1 VKSGD
6 AKSPHFAM
14 LNAGYKAR
22 HCASRKDLEEKG
34 STRDIVSMPEPGRSL
49 SESVTSFT
57 QSPSW
62 FVRVALG
69 VALIVLFVALEWLS
83 SLHEFMSVPITPW
96 NPGLGVV
103 FAFMLL
109 SGPVYCLV
117 LFVGVI
123 IAEWLVAGTTLQWP
137 LIIAIAAI
145 IALVYGV
152 AATVTRLV
160 LRLDAGLY
168 HLRDLFVLLAVTVA
182 AALVTSALVAALLLI
197 DDRIALD
204 NILTA
209 STPLL
214 VGDIIGIAVITP
226 LILRLVMLSQGRASL
241 SGYSR
246 PLAIELILFAGF
258 VCVALWI
265 ILKGDGGSGL
275 KYFYLLFVPV
285 VLAAVRDGFDGA
297 CIGLAVTQ
305 FALVGLMHYFGYDAQ
320 AFTEMQTLMLVLTA
334 TGLVVGAVVSERQN
348 AAQRMQVAEQ
358 RLREKEAEATQA
370 ARFSLVSGMAAA
382 LAHEINQ
389 PMTAARALARSAQH
403 LLEGHAPDLP
413 RANNNLGNV
422 ITQIDHASSVMRR
435 MRDFLRRGRP
445 QVSTFD
451 VSEMLHDSVALA
463 RPDATIRGITIEI
476 VATGTL
482 PLAHGDRIQLQQV
495 VLNLIKNAMEALTE
509 TGRKDG
515 QVRLVANEAPSPR
528 RIEIAVSDNGP
539 GITPEL
545 AKSLFEPL
553 TTSKHEGLG
562 LGLSISQ
569 TIVESHGG
577 RLWLQSGEPG
587 RTEFRFSLPLEVARN
602 PQ

>member
-1 VKSGD
+1 
-6 AKSPHFAM
+6 M
-14 LNAGYKAR
+14 
-22 HCASRKDLEEKG
+22 
-34 STRDIVSMPEPGRSL
+34 TEPGRPL
-49 SESVTSFT
+49 SESVTAIT

-62 FVRVALG
+62 LVRGAVSVAL
-69 VALIVLFVALEWLS
+69 VALFVALEWLS
-83 SLHEFMSVPITPW
+83 ALHEFMSVPITPW

-109 SGPVYCLV
+109 SGSGYGVV
-117 LFVGVI
+117 LFAGVI
-123 IAEWLVAGTTLQWP
+123 IAELLVVGTTLQWP
-137 LIIAIAAI
+137 LIIAIGII
-145 IALVYGV
+145 IALVYSI
-152 AATVTRLV
+152 AATVTRRV

-168 HLRDLFVLLAVTVA
+168 HLRDLFVLFAVTVA
-182 AALVTSALVAALLLI
+182 AALITSALVALLLLI

-204 NILTA
+204 NVLTA
-209 STPLL
+209 ATPLL

-246 PLAIELILFAGF
+246 PLAIEIFLFIAV
-258 VCVALWI
+258 VCMALWI
-265 ILKGDGGSGL
+265 ILADGGSGL

-297 CIGLAVTQ
+297 CLALAVTQ

-348 AAQRMQVAEQ
+348 AAQRMQIAEQ

-403 LLEGHAPDLP
+403 LLEGAAPDLP
-413 RANNNLGNV
+413 RANTN
-422 ITQIDHASSVMRR
+422 ISKAIAQIDHASGVMRR

-445 QVSTFD
+445 HVSTFD
-451 VSEMLHDSVALA
+451 VMEMLHDSVELA
-463 RPDATIRGITIEI
+463 RPDAAARGIELSI
-476 VATGTL
+476 L
-482 PLAHGDRIQLQQV
+482 PSGAVRLAHGDRIQLQQV
-495 VLNLIKNAMEALTE
+495 VLNLIKNAMEALTGA
-509 TGRKDG
+509 GRKDG
-515 QVRLVANEAPSPR
+515 QIRLATR
-528 RIEIAVSDNGP
+528 HAVSPERVEISVTDSGP
-539 GITPEL
+539 GITPEV

-587 RTEFRFSLPLEVARN
+587 QTEFRFSLPLEVARA

>member
-1 VKSGD
+1 
-6 AKSPHFAM
+6 M
-14 LNAGYKAR
+14 AR
-22 HCASRKDLEEKG
+22 
-34 STRDIVSMPEPGRSL
+34 PGRSL
-49 SESVTSFT
+49 SEGVTSLT

-62 FVRVALG
+62 LIRAALG
-69 VALIVLFVALEWLS
+69 AALVVLFIALEWLS

-109 SGPVYCLV
+109 SGPIYGLA
-117 LFVGVI
+117 LFAGVI
-123 IAEWLVAGTTLQWP
+123 IAELLVVRTTLQWP

-145 IALVYGV
+145 IALVYGTAAIV
-152 AATVTRLV
+152 ARRI
-160 LRLDAGLY
+160 LRLDIGLY
-168 HLRDLFVLLAVTVA
+168 HLRDLFILLAVAVTA
-182 AALVTSALVAALLLI
+182 ATVTSALVALLLLI

-214 VGDIIGIAVITP
+214 VGDIIGITVITP
-226 LILRLVMLSQGRASL
+226 LLLRLVMLSQGRASL

-246 PLAIELILFAGF
+246 HLIIEIVLYIGF
-258 VCVALWI
+258 VCAALFVI
-265 ILKGDGGSGL
+265 VGGEGGSGL
-275 KYFYLLFVPV
+275 RYFYLLFVPV

-297 CIGLAVTQ
+297 CIALAVTQ

-320 AFTEMQTLMLVLTA
+320 AFTEMQTVMLVLTA

-348 AAQRMQVAEQ
+348 AAHRMQIAEQ
-358 RLREKEAEATQA
+358 RLREKEAEAVQA

-389 PMTAARALARSAQH
+389 PMTAARALARSVQH
-403 LLEGHAPDLP
+403 ILEARTPDLQ
-413 RANNNLGNV
+413 RANGNITNV
-422 ITQIDHASSVMRR
+422 IAQIDHASGVMRR

-445 QVSTFD
+445 HVSTFD
-451 VSEMLHDSVALA
+451 VSEMLHDSVELA
-463 RPDATIRGITIEI
+463 RPDATTRGIDI
-476 VATGTL
+476 VILVSDNL
-482 PLAHGDRIQLQQV
+482 PLAHGDRVQLQQV
-495 VLNLIKNAMEALTE
+495 VLNLIRNAMEALTE
-509 TGRKDG
+509 SGREDG
-515 QVRLVANEAPSPR
+515 QIQIAASQSTSSDG
-528 RIEIAVSDNGP
+528 IEISIHDNGP
-539 GITPEL
+539 GITPDL

-577 RLWLQSGEPG
+577 RIWLQSAEPG
-587 RTEFRFSLPLEVARN
+587 RTEFRFSLPLDVVRN
-602 PQ
+602 HQ

>member
-1 VKSGD
+1 MTG
-6 AKSPHFAM
+6 
-14 LNAGYKAR
+14 
-22 HCASRKDLEEKG
+22 
-34 STRDIVSMPEPGRSL
+34 PGQSL
-49 SESVTSFT
+49 SEGVTSIT

-62 FVRVALG
+62 LVRGALG
-69 VALIVLFVALEWLS
+69 IALVVLFVALEWLS

-109 SGPVYCLV
+109 SGPIYCLV

-123 IAEWLVAGTTLQWP
+123 IAETLVVGTTLQWP

-145 IALVYGV
+145 ISLVYGV
-152 AATVTRLV
+152 AATVTRRV

-168 HLRDLFVLLAVTVA
+168 HLRDLFILLAVTVA
-182 AALVTSALVAALLLI
+182 AALVTSALVASLLLI

-204 NILTA
+204 NVLTA

-226 LILRLVMLSQGRASL
+226 LILRLVMLSQGHASL

-265 ILKGDGGSGL
+265 ILGGDGGSGL

-297 CIGLAVTQ
+297 CIALAVTQ

-320 AFTEMQTLMLVLTA
+320 TFTQMQTLMLVLTG

-348 AAQRMQVAEQ
+348 AAQRMQIAEQ
-358 RLREKEAEATQA
+358 RLREKEAEAGQA

-389 PMTAARALARSAQH
+389 PMTAARALARSVQH
-403 LLEGHAPDLP
+403 LLEGSSPDLP
-413 RANNNLGNV
+413 RANSNITNV
-422 ITQIDHASSVMRR
+422 IAQIDHASSVMRR

-445 QVSTFD
+445 HVSTFD
-451 VSEMLHDSVALA
+451 ISEMLHDTVELA
-463 RPDATIRGITIEI
+463 RPDATSRGIDLTI
-476 VATGTL
+476 VPSDTL
-482 PLAHGDRIQLQQV
+482 SLAHGDRIQLQQV
-495 VLNLIKNAMEALTE
+495 VLNLVRNAMEALTE
-509 TGRKDG
+509 LGRKDG
-515 QVRLVANEAPSPR
+515 WIHLAASEAAAPS
-528 RIEIAVSDNGP
+528 RIEISVSDNGP
-539 GITPEL
+539 GVTPEL

-577 RLWLQSGEPG
+577 RIWLQSGEPG
-587 RTEFRFSLPLEVARN
+587 QTEFRFSVPLEVARDH
-602 PQ
+602 Q

>member
-1 VKSGD
+1 
-6 AKSPHFAM
+6 
-14 LNAGYKAR
+14 
-22 HCASRKDLEEKG
+22 
-34 STRDIVSMPEPGRSL
+34 MPEPGRSL